1 MGKTSKILL
10 CGKSG
15 SGKTAILEQLLYGNH
30 VVESPTHP
38 TMEDIYT
45 AVIETDRGVKE
56 KVRIFDTGMLEGKDS
71 ELPRH
76 YMNFP
81 DGFIL
86 VYDVTSQESFKLLDK
101 LKKDIDKHKD
111 KREGHVVVIGN
122 KSELSEKRE
131 VQFAAAMNWASKEKV
146 RLWEVSVAN
155 RKSLVEPF
163 VWLTSKIT
171 QPTGKSNFLPSRKTK
186 TSSSGNLDTS

>member
-10 CGKSG
+10 CGRSG
-15 SGKTAILEQLLYGNH
+15 VGKTAVLEQLLYGNH
-30 VVESPTHP
+30 IVEAPTHS
-38 TMEDIYT
+38 TLEDIYT

-56 KVRIFDTGMLEGKDS
+56 KVRIFDVGMPEGKDT

-76 YMNFP
+76 YLNFP

-86 VYDVTSQESFKLLDK
+86 VYDVTSFESFKLLDR
-101 LKKDIDKHKD
+101 LKKDMDKHKD
-111 KREGHVVVIGN
+111 KREGHIVVIGN
-122 KSELSEKRE
+122 KSELTERRE
-131 VQFAAAMNWASKEKV
+131 VQFQTAMAWASKEKV
-146 RLWEVSVAN
+146 RLWEVSVPN

-171 QPTGKSNFLPSRKTK
+171 QPTGKSNFLPGRKTK
-186 TSSSGNLDTS
+186 SSASGNLDTS